1 MGKVCSFSRFLEK
14 AVVYSG
20 CRRQSGRRRN
30 NQNDV
35 NNSYLLALLAN
46 AYQPSYTGPSAAEVD
61 AMLAKIAA
69 CNAEVG
75 AMLAAAGITLGND

>member
-1 MGKVCSFSRFLEK
+1 MSK
-14 AVVYSG
+14 AI
-20 CRRQSGRRRN
+20 RPRRN

-46 AYQPSYTGPSAAEVD
+46 AYQPSTGLSAAEVD

>member
-1 MGKVCSFSRFLEK
+1 MSK
-14 AVVYSG
+14 AI
-20 CRRQSGRRRN
+20 RPRRN

-61 AMLAKIAA
+61 AMLAKIAT
-69 CNAEVG
+69 CNAEVDT
-75 AMLAAAGITLGND
+75 MLAAAGITLGND